1 MSLVIPDM
9 TAIGRT
15 KLININK
22 NTGVISNIG
31 KTALGVY
38 LMTDDEKPVYDD
50 RDDKYIM
57 INFGESL
64 NRTLKN
70 TSTLKNIN
78 KS

>member
-1 MSLVIPDM
+1 MF
-9 TAIGRT
+9 
-15 KLININK
+15 
-22 NTGVISNIG
+22 
-31 KTALGVY
+31 